1 VCAAPVAL
9 PVTEQN
15 PWDSVQLFLLVHGKN
30 FNARQALNRAPTG
43 IFPYLSRKGLIL
55 ISNKTISF
63 YLKQNR
69 ILRFRFA
76 PEWRKTRLIRIQRA
90 FSAIKS
96 F

>member
-1 VCAAPVAL
+1 M
-9 PVTEQN
+9 
-15 PWDSVQLFLLVHGKN
+15 
-30 FNARQALNRAPTG
+30 R
-43 IFPYLSRKGLIL
+43 

-69 ILRFRFA
+69 ILRFRFV

-90 FSAIKS
+90 FGGIKS